1 MDIILFIR
9 IMVTLT
15 FLILAVCGPIAI
27 FQIQKFI
34 KLYLVRH
41 NELLLRVTALER
53 ALHIAPP
60 QERHEE

>member
-27 FQIQKFI
+27 FQIQRFI
-34 KLYLVRH
+34 KLYLIKH

-60 QERHEE
+60 LEHHEE